1 MQQLLANASANWRR
15 MVVLPLAALAALVVL
30 VINESAF
37 HRSED
42 SLATASAHALAR
54 TQIQNVLRLLLDA
67 ETGQRGYLLTGRVEY
82 LEPYEQ
88 AVGEAQQTL
97 QALDAFYTP
106 SDRARPTMDQLK
118 SSALE
123 KLSELSSV
131 LTLYREG
138 REQAWRE
145 LMLTDI
151 GREKMDA
158 VRLAADRLFEMENAR
173 VADMREALY
182 TNFNLGRIGVNTM
195 AALSLLA
202 LFLYQRQSAA
212 LALSRRLHSEA
223 LQRERDQLEFEVG
236 RRTAELTALT
246 HHLQTA
252 REDERSRLA
261 RELHDELGAL
271 LTAAKLDAA
280 RLKRLLMPMSGDAAE
295 RLKHLNATIDQVI
308 SLKRDII
315 ESLCPSSLSNLG
327 LVSALEIQAREFG
340 ERADLKMHV
349 DLNAVSLSD
358 SAQTTV
364 YRLVQESLT
373 NIAKYAGATQV
384 WIALAEDAGG
394 ARVTVR
400 DDGRGFDPT
409 MAAPSSHGLRGMR
422 YRVAAEGG
430 RMRVDSGPGRGAL
443 IEVWLPAAPADAPA
457 PASV

>member
-1 MQQLLANASANWRR
+1 MELPGSAPPQWRR
-15 MVVLPLAALAALVVL
+15 MWVLPLAALAALVVL
-30 VINESAF
+30 VINEAAF
-37 HRSED
+37 QRSEG
-42 SLATASAHALAR
+42 SLDTTSAHTLAR
-54 TQIQNVLRLLLDA
+54 TRGQNVLRLLLDA

-88 AVGEAQQTL
+88 AVGEVQKTL
-97 QALDAFYTP
+97 QALDEFYGP
-106 SDRARPTMDQLK
+106 DDRARPTLNQLR
-118 SSALE
+118 SSALD

-158 VRLAADRLFEMENAR
+158 VRVAADRLFEIESGR
-173 VADMREALY
+173 VAELRKALY
-182 TNFNLGRIGVNTM
+182 NNLYLGRIGVNTM

-202 LFLYQRQSAA
+202 LFLYQRQAAA
-212 LALSRRLHSEA
+212 LALSRRLHGEA
-223 LQRERDQLEFEVG
+223 LQRERDQLEVEVG

-280 RLKRLLMPMSGDAAE
+280 RLKRLLAPMTDDAAE
-295 RLKHLNATIDQVI
+295 RLKHLNGIIDQVI
-308 SLKRDII
+308 SLKRDIT
-315 ESLCPSSLSNLG
+315 ESLVPSSLSNLG
-327 LVSALEIQAREFG
+327 LLSALEIQAREFG
-340 ERADLKMHV
+340 DRADLKMHV
-349 DLNAVSLSD
+349 DLSAVQLTD
-358 SAQTTV
+358 SAKTTV

-373 NIAKYAGATQV
+373 NIAKYAAATQV
-384 WIALAEDAGG
+384 WICVAEDAGG

-400 DDGRGFDPT
+400 DDGRGFDPS
-409 MAAPSSHGLRGMR
+409 AAGPSSHGLRGMR

-430 RMRVDSGPGRGAL
+430 RMRVDSGPGKGTL
-443 IEVWLPAAPADAPA
+443 IEAWLPQVGAEPRRA
-457 PASV
+457 